1 MQNLEVISVNIWQ
14 IVIALCNLLIL
25 TLILKHF
32 LFKPVTKV
40 MNERRAKIDG
50 DYLEAQ
56 QANEAAQEART
67 NYEAALAGARQEADQ
82 IVTEAT
88 RRAEHRGN
96 EIVED
101 AREKASDIRKQ
112 AEADA
117 LLEKKKAENDIRRE
131 IADVSTR
138 LTGKLLEREIT
149 EEDHRGLID
158 SFLQEIGTNH
168 DTDK

>member
-1 MQNLEVISVNIWQ
+1 MQNLSVISVNIWE
-14 IVIALCNLLIL
+14 ILIALLNLLLL
-25 TLILKHF
+25 TWVLKKF
-32 LFKPVTKV
+32 LFKPVMKV
-40 MNERRAKIDG
+40 LDERRAKIDG
-50 DYLEAQ
+50 DYLEAE
-56 QANEAAQEART
+56 QANEKAQEARA
-67 NYEAALAGARQEADQ
+67 NYEAALEGAHQEAESILND
-82 IVTEAT
+82 AT

-96 EIVED
+96 EIVQD

-117 LLEKKKAENDIRRE
+117 LLEKKKAEEDIRKE

-149 EEDHRGLID
+149 EEDHRVLID

-168 DTDK
+168 DTDE

>member
-56 QANEAAQEART
+56 QANKAAQEART

>member
-25 TLILKHF
+25 TLVLKRF
-32 LFKPVTKV
+32 LFKPVQKV
-40 MNERRAKIDG
+40 LNDRRAKIDG

-67 NYEAALAGARQEADQ
+67 NYEAALAGAHQEADQ
-82 IVTEAT
+82 ILTEAT
-88 RRAEHRGN
+88 RKAEHRGN

-101 AREKASDIRKQ
+101 AREKASDIRRQ

-117 LLEKKKAENDIRRE
+117 LLEKKKAEDDIRKE

-138 LTGKLLEREIT
+138 LTGKLLERKIT
-149 EEDHRGLID
+149 QEDHRVLID
-158 SFLQEIGTNH
+158 SFLQEIGTDN